1 MDQRGIQYVLRDY
14 ARTPLTI
21 DELMELIG
29 SRKPKDSINVRSPS
43 FRSLKIDLEVLDDAR
58 VTEFMLENQNIIQRP
73 VLVIGTN
80 RITGFD
86 ADIYETIGDRRNT

>member
-1 MDQRGIQYVLRDY
+1 ML
-14 ARTPLTI
+14 
-21 DELMELIG
+21 
-29 SRKPKDSINVRSPS
+29 
-43 FRSLKIDLEVLDDAR
+43 FRSIDLEVLDDAR

>member
-1 MDQRGIQYVLRDY
+1 MDQRGIQYVLRDN
-14 ARTPLTI
+14 ARTPLPI

-86 ADIYETIGDRRNT
+86 ADISETIGDRRNT

>member
-73 VLVIGTN
+73 LLVIGTN

-86 ADIYETIGDRRNT
+86 ADIYENIGDRRNT

>member
-1 MDQRGIQYVLRDY
+1 
-14 ARTPLTI
+14 
-21 DELMELIG
+21 MELIG

-73 VLVIGTN
+73 VLVTGSN
-80 RITGFD
+80 RIAGFD
-86 ADIYETIGDRRNT
+86 ADSYETIGDRRNT